1 MVCDHVRIPDEAVS
15 LKLRLERELHF
26 GSMINF
32 HFGSACVTVV
42 EPDSAKFNY
51 LYNEMEVTV
60 VVWVL
65 DNSLGFGGG
74 GRSCGDEDVGK

>member
-1 MVCDHVRIPDEAVS
+1 
-15 LKLRLERELHF
+15 
-26 GSMINF
+26 
-32 HFGSACVTVV
+32 
-42 EPDSAKFNY
+42 
-51 LYNEMEVTV
+51 VTV